1 MEPNALLGAA
11 TRLKQGLLAKAT
23 NGEYLDSD
31 FQNDI
36 AVLSADQRIEKMLP
50 VSVRANRSTADFRR
64 DMQAK
69 FVHYADRRAYI
80 SSELE
85 PIFEYLDSIKD
96 GTDSFIYDPLV
107 YDIGERLGNG
117 GFGAVYK
124 YHHRLLDLDFA
135 IKLFEP
141 IFVSNQENIEGE
153 KRFFREAKIL
163 FGLNHENI
171 VRVYDIG
178 RANGQPFIRM
188 EYVDG
193 YTLQDFVSKYGTVS
207 FERSVKP
214 IAALLSGLSYA
225 HNAGIIHRDLKP
237 TNFMVTKDGKFK
249 IIDFGISAFLEA
261 ENHTKLTKTGEQVI
275 GGAYTDPQLMENP
288 KLRDIRSDIYSVGA
302 IWYYLLVGR
311 SPIGGD
317 VQKVLMQSGSVT
329 ELQCSLVL
337 KCLSSDPDERFQ
349 TCDELLNILI
359 PQNQENANANTNCGK
374 ENRITE
380 VTREAIFDYL
390 IDRNREELNAYVYQQ
405 SPSFQTPERVF
416 YYSGRRD
423 DLTFLSRLYDVESLP
438 SDDGLTFKNEI
449 IRHTIQ
455 NQDFEYGWVFH
466 DNRLHLDSGSDE
478 NLLKFLC
485 EMFHPLVR
493 SEESDWEE
501 VKEDINN
508 LLRIDGYEI
517 YESEKISGRSV
528 FSYRYCI

>member
-1 MEPNALLGAA
+1 MEQTTLLEAA

-23 NGEYLDSD
+23 DGEYSDKD
-31 FQNDI
+31 FQKDI
-36 AVLSADQRIEKMLP
+36 SVLSADQRIEKMLP
-50 VSVRANRSTADFRR
+50 VSVRMNRSTADFRR

-69 FVHYADRRAYI
+69 FAQYKERRTYI
-80 SSELE
+80 NNELK
-85 PIFEYLDSIKD
+85 PIFDYLDSIKE
-96 GTDSFIYDPLV
+96 GTDGFTYDPLV

-117 GFGAVYK
+117 GFGVVYK
-124 YHHRLLDLDFA
+124 YHHKLLDMDFA
-135 IKLFEP
+135 YKLFEP

-153 KRFFREAKIL
+153 RRFFREAKIL

-178 RANGQPFIRM
+178 RASGQPFIRM

-193 YTLQDFVSKYGTVS
+193 YTMQDVISKFGPVS

-214 IAALLSGLSYA
+214 ITALLSGLSYA

-237 TNFMVTKDGKFK
+237 TNFMVSKDGKFK

-261 ENHTKLTKTGEQVI
+261 DNHTKLTKTGEEI
-275 GGAYTDPQLMENP
+275 LGGAYTDPQLTENP

-302 IWYYLLVGR
+302 IWYYLLVGH

-317 VQKVLMQSGSVT
+317 VKKVLMQSGNVT
-329 ELQCSLVL
+329 ELQCGIVL
-337 KCLSSDPDERFQ
+337 KCLSNNPDERFQ
-349 TCDELLNILI
+349 TCDELLNFLI
-359 PQNQENANANTNCGK
+359 PQKQENANTDCGK

-390 IDRNREELNAYVYQQ
+390 IDRNNEELNVYVYQQ

-423 DLTFLSRLYDVESLP
+423 DLTFLSRLYDVKSLP
-438 SDDGLTFKNEI
+438 SDDSLTFENEI
-449 IRHTIQ
+449 IRHTIR
-455 NQDFEYGWVFH
+455 NQDFAYGWVFH
-466 DNRLHLDSGSDE
+466 DSRLHLDSGSDE
-478 NLLKFLC
+478 ILLKFLC
-485 EMFHPLVR
+485 EMFHPLIR
-493 SEESDWEE
+493 SEESDWEG
-501 VKEDINN
+501 VKEDINK

>member
-1 MEPNALLGAA
+1 MESNTLLIAA

-23 NGEYLDSD
+23 DGEYSDND
-31 FQNDI
+31 FQNDL
-36 AVLSADQRIEKMLP
+36 AVLSADQHIEKILP
-50 VSVRANRSTADFRR
+50 ISVRTNRSTADFRR

-69 FVHYADRRAYI
+69 FAHYADRRAYI
-80 SSELE
+80 TSELK

-96 GTDSFIYDPLV
+96 GIDSFTYDPLV

-117 GFGAVYK
+117 GFGTVYK
-124 YHHRLLDLDFA
+124 YHHKLLDMDFA

-141 IFVSNQENIEGE
+141 VFVSNQENIEGE

-193 YTLQDFVSKYGTVS
+193 YTLQDFISKYGTVS
-207 FERSVKP
+207 FDRSVKP

-249 IIDFGISAFLEA
+249 IIDFGISAFLEV
-261 ENHTKLTKTGEQVI
+261 ENHTKLTKTGEQVT
-275 GGAYTDPQLMENP
+275 GGAYTDPKLIDNP

-302 IWYYLLVGR
+302 IWYYLLAGR

-317 VQKVLMQSGSVT
+317 VQKVLIQSGNVT
-329 ELQCSLVL
+329 ELQCSIVL
-337 KCLSSDPDERFQ
+337 KCLSNDPDERFQ
-349 TCDELLNILI
+349 TCDELLNILM
-359 PQNQENANANTNCGK
+359 PQNHENANANCGK

-390 IDRNREELNAYVYQQ
+390 IDRNSEELNAYVYQQ

-438 SDDGLTFKNEI
+438 SDDSPTFRNEI

-455 NQDFEYGWVFH
+455 NQDFAYGWVFH
-466 DNRLHLDSGSDE
+466 DSRLQLDSGNDE

-493 SEESDWEE
+493 SEESDWEG

>member
-1 MEPNALLGAA
+1 METRALLEAA

-23 NGEYLDSD
+23 NGEYRDSD
-31 FQNDI
+31 FQSDI
-36 AVLSADQRIEKMLP
+36 AILASDQRVEKMLP
-50 VSVRANRSTADFRR
+50 VSVRVNRSTSDFRR
-64 DMQAK
+64 DIQAK
-69 FVHYADRRAYI
+69 FDHYAERRSYI
-80 SSELE
+80 SKELE
-85 PIFEYLDSIKD
+85 PIFEYLDSIQD
-96 GTDSFIYDPLV
+96 GTDSFSYDPLV
-107 YDIGERLGNG
+107 YDVGERLGNG

-124 YHHRLLDLDFA
+124 YHHRLLDMDFA

-193 YTLQDFVSKYGTVS
+193 YTLQDFVTKYGTVS

-214 IAALLSGLSYA
+214 IVALLSGLSYA
-225 HNAGIIHRDLKP
+225 HSVGVIHRDLKP
-237 TNFMVTKDGKFK
+237 TNFMVTKDGRFK
-249 IIDFGISAFLEA
+249 IIDFGISAFLET
-261 ENHTKLTKTGEQVI
+261 ENHSKLTKTGESVA
-275 GGAYTDPQLMENP
+275 GGAYTDPLLMENP
-288 KLRDIRSDIYSVGA
+288 KLRDIRSDIYSIGA
-302 IWYYLLVGR
+302 IWYYLLVGH
-311 SPIGGD
+311 SPAGAD
-317 VQKVLMQSGSVT
+317 VQRVLMQSGNVT
-329 ELQCSLVL
+329 ELQCNIVL
-337 KCLSSDPDERFQ
+337 KCLSSNPDERFQ
-349 TCDELLNILI
+349 TCGELLNILI
-359 PQNQENANANTNCGK
+359 PQNKENTDTSCGK

-390 IDRNREELNAYVYQQ
+390 IDRNTEELNAYVYQQ
-405 SPSFQTPERVF
+405 ALSFQKPERVF

-423 DLTFLSRLYDVESLP
+423 DLTFLSRLYDVKSLP
-438 SDDGLTFKNEI
+438 SDEALTFENEI
-449 IRHTIQ
+449 IKHTIQ
-455 NQDFEYGWVFH
+455 NHDFEYGWVFH
-466 DNRLHLDSGSDE
+466 DDRLHLASGSDE

-493 SEESDWEE
+493 SEESDWEG
-501 VKEDINN
+501 VREDINN

>member
-1 MEPNALLGAA
+1 
-11 TRLKQGLLAKAT
+11 
-23 NGEYLDSD
+23 
-31 FQNDI
+31 
-36 AVLSADQRIEKMLP
+36 
-50 VSVRANRSTADFRR
+50 
-64 DMQAK
+64 
-69 FVHYADRRAYI
+69 
-80 SSELE
+80 
-85 PIFEYLDSIKD
+85 
-96 GTDSFIYDPLV
+96 
-107 YDIGERLGNG
+107 
-117 GFGAVYK
+117 
-124 YHHRLLDLDFA
+124 
-135 IKLFEP
+135 
-141 IFVSNQENIEGE
+141 
-153 KRFFREAKIL
+153 
-163 FGLNHENI
+163 
-171 VRVYDIG
+171 
-178 RANGQPFIRM
+178 
-188 EYVDG
+188 
-193 YTLQDFVSKYGTVS
+193 
-207 FERSVKP
+207 
-214 IAALLSGLSYA
+214 
-225 HNAGIIHRDLKP
+225 
-237 TNFMVTKDGKFK
+237 MVTKDGKFK

-261 ENHTKLTKTGEQVI
+261 ANHTKLTKTGEQVV

-302 IWYYLLVGR
+302 IWYYLLVGH

-317 VQKVLMQSGSVT
+317 VQKVLMQSGNAT

-349 TCDELLNILI
+349 TCNELLNILI
-359 PQNQENANANTNCGK
+359 PQNPENANTNCGK

-438 SDDGLTFKNEI
+438 SDDGLTFKNEV

-493 SEESDWEE
+493 SEESDWEG